1 MKKAGLFVL
10 LVLALAT
17 AGVAQNLTRFELN
30 LFGGYG
36 LTNVKGATDYA
47 DTWSS
52 YALTSVQENT
62 AIDAVSKGGIFF
74 GGGLAYYF
82 HPNIGVGVN
91 FGYLKAAIDTTGAAD
106 FYWRWNDGRSYTYT
120 FDYVGSDNFIQSM
133 PISFNLIARFGQGN
147 IQGYVQAG
155 PTLYM
160 NKIKLDSAI
169 AYGATEISWI
179 LYPVLY
185 NQYVDALQIPVSIDQ
200 TWTKIGA
207 DFGAGFT
214 FWVSP
219 AIGLSLEARY
229 FLCPKQLLDWSFSLG
244 NYDGYFFGTINQD
257 FDQDSVDYV
266 IENGLISQIEINPS
280 FFQFGLGIK
289 IRLY

>member
-1 MKKAGLFVL
+1 MKKVGILTL

-36 LTNVKGATDYA
+36 LTNVKGATNYGDS
-47 DTWSS
+47 WSS
-52 YALTSVQENT
+52 YALTSVQEST
-62 AIDAVSKGGIFF
+62 TIDATSKGGMFF

-91 FGYLKAAIDTTGAAD
+91 FGYLKAAIDTTAAAS
-106 FYWRWNDGRSYTYT
+106 FYWRWNDGRNFTYT
-120 FDYVGSDNFIQSM
+120 FDYVGTDNFIQSM

-147 IQGYVQAG
+147 LQGYVQAG

-169 AYGATEISWI
+169 AYGVTEIG
-179 LYPVLY
+179 LY
-185 NQYVDALQIPVSIDQ
+185 QYVDALQIPVSIDQ
-200 TWTKIGA
+200 SWTKIGA
-207 DFGAGFT
+207 DFGAGLT
-214 FWVSP
+214 FWFSP

-229 FLCPKQLLDWSFSLG
+229 FLCPKQILDWSFGLG
-244 NYDGYFFGTINQD
+244 NYDGYFFGTINMD
-257 FDQDSVDYV
+257 FDQDSADYV

-280 FFQFGLGIK
+280 FFQFGLGVK